1 MLLSI
6 NLMTLNSKS
15 HTLLGNIKTK
25 KVMHFSRNFFTF
37 PGQKISTE
45 SFYPTN
51 IFFRGEIKAEEETN
65 FKNNILI
72 VHRAVD

>member
-1 MLLSI
+1 
-6 NLMTLNSKS
+6 
-15 HTLLGNIKTK
+15 
-25 KVMHFSRNFFTF
+25 MHFSRNFFTF

-45 SFYPTN
+45 NFYPTN